1 MPAFLRRLLERST
14 QKVNRSAA
22 GTPVPAGLEPGERR
36 GPTAR
41 ERTVMRRRLRALR
54 RRREALMREVGGLV
68 LDSSHG
74 ENGAPQRLDGR
85 THELESVDAEARA
98 LVQALDELK
107 TLGELTASGLSK
119 PCESC
124 GELVAK
130 REHFCSNC
138 GAQVGRV
145 QAPVTEP
152 HPAAARS
159 GARPAPPATA
169 AVRGASSARS
179 PSPPAR

>member
-14 QKVNRSAA
+14 QKVNRSAV

-41 ERTVMRRRLRALR
+41 ERTLMRRRLRSLR

-68 LDSSHG
+68 LDTSQG
-74 ENGAPQRLDGR
+74 DNGAPRQLDGR
-85 THELESVDAEARA
+85 TQELEAVDAEARA

-107 TLGELTASGLSK
+107 TLDELSSSGLSH

-138 GAQVGRV
+138 GAQVGR
-145 QAPVTEP
+145 AEEPVTEP
-152 HPAAARS
+152 HPAAGRG
-159 GARPAPPATA
+159 GAHPAAPA
-169 AVRGASSARS
+169 AVAVTGSSSARS